1 MGPWLRPTR
10 EGSSWPYRHR
20 LLFDVQR
27 FQHGTGVRGAGLLDP
42 PLGGAG
48 RVDGGASTT
57 VSGRNP
63 GSIVVCGIFLIFG
76 VCSLSIQ
83 NALPLCCWKV
93 QPATCMGE
101 RWGWMDFDLGLL
113 LREQ

>member
-1 MGPWLRPTR
+1 MGPWLRTTH
-10 EGSSWPYRHR
+10 EGPSWPYRHH

-63 GSIVVCGIFLIFG
+63 RSIVVCGIFG
-76 VCSLSIQ
+76 VSAVSRFRMRYRYAVGKC
-83 NALPLCCWKV
+83 NV
-93 QPATCMGE
+93 HGGTVG
-101 RWGWMDFDLGLL
+101 RDGF
-113 LREQ
+113 